1 MMAALLVA
9 MGVMAVLLG
18 VLMPVWSTAAR
29 REREAELIFRGEQ
42 YARAIGLFQRKY
54 ANASPPT
61 IDVLVNERFLRRK
74 YVDPITGGEFQVL
87 TTGSAMTAGGPGAPG
102 AAAPSGSGPR
112 AGGPGSAAP
121 APTTPPGRGAATPPG
136 RGGSTPSQP
145 GALGAGG
152 AQSAGIMGVTS
163 KSTEPSLRLYNGK
176 QRYNEWAFMPVQMT
190 ARAGGPNPGQT
201 PGGLGAPGAPG
212 AGGLGGGRGRGAGPA
227 GPPRPG
233 GGGSGFGSPSPG
245 SSPSSGG
252 FGPSR
257 P

>member
-29 REREAELIFRGEQ
+29 REREAELVFRGEQ

-74 YVDPITGGEFQVL
+74 YVDPITGGDFQVL
-87 TTGSAMTAGGPGAPG
+87 TTGSALTAGGPGASG

-121 APTTPPGRGAATPPG
+121 APTTPSGRGAASRQRTAS
-136 RGGSTPSQP
+136 RR
-145 GALGAGG
+145 
-152 AQSAGIMGVTS
+152 
-163 KSTEPSLRLYNGK
+163 SLL
-176 QRYNEWAFMPVQMT
+176 AH
-190 ARAGGPNPGQT
+190 
-201 PGGLGAPGAPG
+201 
-212 AGGLGGGRGRGAGPA
+212 GRGRERRRNERGQRQGEDCSLSHNVLQKFLQIRLSYGSVDTTLTRPLVLMLLCVLASGVQA
-227 GPPRPG
+227 QSPPDSKARCY
-233 GGGSGFGSPSPG
+233 
-245 SSPSSGG
+245 
-252 FGPSR
+252 
-257 P
+257 